1 MCNNRGFFG
10 GFFSIITVLILS
22 GLIFYQSIIT
32 LIFPFRFNV
41 FILLLEISLLVFIL
55 CKIIWPY

>member
-22 GLIFYQSIIT
+22 GLIFYQTIIT
-32 LIFPFRFNV
+32 FILPLRFNI
-41 FILLLEISLLVFIL
+41 FILLVEICLLVFVL

>member
-32 LIFPFRFNV
+32 FILPFRFNI
-41 FILLLEISLLVFIL
+41 FILCIEIFLLVFVL
-55 CKIIWPY
+55 YKIIWPH